1 MSTIIRRSRALAVV
15 LGIAVMTTLA
25 VAPAASAATLTRS
38 TLSASVSGTTVTA
51 TTRIAASPA
60 TWASLAGI
68 CARSSSGNHYDFPL
82 VAATLSTTGVSI
94 TKSRSLPAGTYT
106 YWACAK
112 INGAWNAIGAT
123 QTFTVGNAVAGGS
136 APSGQAMP
144 VGDLPGWK
152 QVFTDDFTTS
162 VGRGSFPGSAYA
174 SKWTGYDGFTDSYGI
189 ANYQNSAI
197 STSGGLMDV
206 YLRTENGKVI
216 TAAPSPIVT
225 KAWAGQTYGRYTMRF
240 KSDSLAGYKLAS
252 LLWPVSGDWNQGEVD
267 FPEGGL
273 DSTIYA
279 FNHCL
284 NNPAKNCFWA
294 TNGTKFTGWHTAT
307 IEWSPGKLSFIL
319 DGATLGT
326 TTTSVPTAPM
336 RWILQLQSGST
347 GPAASVSGHFQLDW
361 VAVYTYNG

>member
-1 MSTIIRRSRALAVV
+1 MSAFLRRSRALAII
-15 LGIAVMTTLA
+15 LGMSALTTLT
-25 VAPAASAATLTRS
+25 VAPAASAATLTRT
-38 TLSASVSGTTVTA
+38 TLTASVSGSSVTA
-51 TTRIAASPA
+51 TTRIASAPSA
-60 TWASLAGI
+60 WASLAGI
-68 CARSSSGNHYDFPL
+68 CARSSSGGHYDFPL
-82 VAATLSTTGVSI
+82 ASTTLPTGGVTL
-94 TKSRSLPAGTYT
+94 TKSRTLPVGTYT

-112 INGAWNAIGAT
+112 VDGAWNAIGAT
-123 QTFTVGNAVAGGS
+123 GSFTVGGTGS

-162 VGRGSFPGSAYA
+162 VPRGSFPGSVYG
-174 SKWTGYDGFTDSYGI
+174 SKWTGYDGFTDSYGT
-189 ANYQNSAI
+189 ANYRNSAI
-197 STSGGLMDV
+197 STSGGVMDV

-240 KSDSLAGYKLAS
+240 KSDALAGYKLAS
-252 LLWPVSGDWNQGEVD
+252 LLWPVSNDWNQGEVD

-284 NNPAKNCFWA
+284 NNPANNCFWA
-294 TNGTKFTGWHTAT
+294 TNGTRFTGWHTAT
-307 IEWSPGKLSFIL
+307 IEWSPNKLVFIL
-319 DGATLGT
+319 DGKTLGT

-336 RWILQLQSGST
+336 RWILQLQAGAES
-347 GPAASVSGHFQLDW
+347 PAASTAGHFQVDW
-361 VAVYTYNG
+361 VAVYTYQG

>member
-1 MSTIIRRSRALAVV
+1 MSTFVRRSRALAIV
-15 LGIAVMTTLA
+15 LGLITLTTLA

-38 TLSASVSGTTVTA
+38 TLSATVSGSTVTA

-60 TWASLAGI
+60 AWASLAGI
-68 CARSSSGNHYDFPL
+68 CARDANNNHYDFPMA
-82 VAATLSTTGVSI
+82 AATLSTTGVTL
-94 TKSRSLPAGTYT
+94 TKSRTFPAGTYT

-112 INGAWNAIGAT
+112 IDGTWNAIGAT
-123 QTFTVGNAVAGGS
+123 QTVTVGTALTGS
-136 APSGQAMP
+136 AAPSGQAMP
-144 VGDLPGWK
+144 VGDLPNWK

-162 VGRGSFPGSAYA
+162 VPRGSFPGSAYSA
-174 SKWTGYDGFTDSYGI
+174 KWTGYDGFTDSYGI
-189 ANYQNSAI
+189 ANYRNSAI
-197 STSGGLMDV
+197 STSGGVMDV

-225 KAWAGQTYGRYTMRF
+225 APWAGQTYGRYTMRF
-240 KSDSLAGYKLAS
+240 KSDSLSGYKLAS
-252 LLWPVSGDWNQGEVD
+252 LLWPTSGNWNQGEVD

-284 NNPAKNCFWA
+284 NNPTHNCFWA

-307 IEWSPGKLSFIL
+307 LEWSPGKLAFYL
-319 DGATLGT
+319 DGASLGT

-336 RWILQLQSGST
+336 RWILQLQSGPE
-347 GPAASVSGHFQLDW
+347 GAAASVAGHFQIDW
-361 VAVYTYNG
+361 VSVYTYKG